1 MVYDVIVCGIFN
13 ITISIIVFIGHI
25 YKGIL
30 INGSCQT
37 CSQNDPNLMIMIRDE
52 LYVGRNSLWVN
63 DRVYSSSD
71 GKLLIGNI
79 DNIPYKFDKKRS

>member
-1 MVYDVIVCGIFN
+1 MLSLINVYMILPLSVIGN
-13 ITISIIVFIGHI
+13 I

-37 CSQNDPNLMIMIRDE
+37 CSQNDPNLMITIKDE
-52 LYVGRNSLWVN
+52 LYLSKQTLWVN
-63 DRVYSSSD
+63 DRVYSPD

-79 DNIPYKFDKKRS
+79 DDIPYKFDKKSSTWIS